1 MSSTQHEDGVIILN
15 PVSGDAQHKNAVED
29 RATLQGHS
37 VKKTH
42 EQGDAITL
50 AQEAAAGGESL
61 IIAAGGDGTVNE
73 VLQGIDR
80 ADAFER
86 VTVGVIPV
94 GTGNNFAENIGI
106 STIDEGFTA
115 VERCEVR
122 HVDIGRANDKVFVN
136 SCVGGLTADA
146 SAETSH
152 ELKHKYG
159 VLAYVITTIRT
170 ATTFE
175 GLRLSISTGDED
187 DAEPAWKGQ
196 AFCVFVGNGRRFPTR
211 GRTQANMEDGRFEV
225 TVIEDVPTADLIENA
240 LVQWL
245 FDTVPEY
252 TRQLQASHLDIT
264 GLDEDPVNFSLD
276 GEMVQSETLSLEVEP
291 NTIRLLV
298 GEDYEP
304 TPDR

>member
-1 MSSTQHEDGVIILN
+1 MSSPQHEDGVVVLN
-15 PVSGDAQHKNAVED
+15 PVSGDAQHEEAVEN
-29 RATLQGHS
+29 RATLQGHT
-37 VKKTH
+37 VKKTR
-42 EQGDAITL
+42 ERGDAITL
-50 AQEAAAGGESL
+50 AQEAAADGESL

-86 VTVGVIPV
+86 VTVGVIPA

-136 SCVGGLTADA
+136 SCVGGLTADS

-159 VLAYVITTIRT
+159 VLAYLITTVRT
-170 ATTFE
+170 ATTFD
-175 GLRLSISTGDED
+175 GLRLSISTES

-225 TVIEDVPTADLIENA
+225 TIIEDVPTVDLIENA

-245 FDTVPEY
+245 FDTAPEY
-252 TRQLQASHLDIT
+252 TRQLQASRLNIA
-264 GLDEDPVNFSLD
+264 GLDGNPVSFSLD

-304 TPDR
+304 TPDG